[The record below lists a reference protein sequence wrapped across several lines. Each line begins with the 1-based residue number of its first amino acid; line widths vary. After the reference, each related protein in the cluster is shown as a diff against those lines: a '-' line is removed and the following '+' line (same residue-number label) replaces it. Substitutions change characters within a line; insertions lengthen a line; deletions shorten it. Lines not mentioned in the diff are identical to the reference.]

1 MKSVNLL
8 KTLNRLDLLV
18 IQIELGQILD
28 CLGSSKV
35 VEIWYTEYSKEMIK
49 PGNLYLHLVSN
60 KLYVGNEFE
69 RNFRLLKASEVPI
82 GRLIDWIRKDI
93 RDPEGADKGFKDTI
107 KNYDNMIKE
116 FLNSS
121 LNQKLKKSPIIH
133 YKYLFSQ
140 CELERKE
147 TPRTFDARWEKADIK
162 YLGDKIK

>member
-1 MKSVNLL
+1 MKKLL
-8 KTLNRLDLLV
+8 GIVVLGLLWCANANGE
-18 IQIELGQILD
+18 QKLEYCAD
-28 CLGSSKV
+28 
-35 VEIWYTEYSKEMIK
+35 TEYSKEMIK

-140 CELERKE
+140 CELEQKE
-147 TPRTFDARWEKADIK
+147 TPKTFNAFWEKADIQ
-162 YLGDKIK
+162 YLGDTLKK

>member
-1 MKSVNLL
+1 MKKLL
-8 KTLNRLDLLV
+8 GIVVLSLLLTSCSEYMAE
-18 IQIELGQILD
+18 QKLEYCAD
-28 CLGSSKV
+28 
-35 VEIWYTEYSKEMIK
+35 TEYSKEMIK

-147 TPRTFDARWEKADIK
+147 TPRTFDARWKKADIQ
-162 YLGDKIK
+162 YLGDILKIK

>member
-1 MKSVNLL
+1 MKKLL
-8 KTLNRLDLLV
+8 RILVLGLLLTSCSEYMAE
-18 IQIELGQILD
+18 QKLEYCAD
-28 CLGSSKV
+28 
-35 VEIWYTEYSKEMIK
+35 TEYSKEMND
-49 PGNLYLHLVSN
+49 PGNLYLHLVFN
-60 KLYVGNEFE
+60 KLDMDNEFE

-140 CELERKE
+140 CELEQKE
-147 TPRTFDARWEKADIK
+147 TPKTFNAFWEKADIQ
-162 YLGDKIK
+162 YLGDTLKK